1 MEAGKSKQNS
11 PKEAREKIEAYCA
24 YRERSQQE
32 VKQKLYDYGLY
43 TDLVN
48 EIISELIQN
57 NFLNEERFAR
67 AFVRG
72 KFSIKKWGRVKIRQ
86 ALYPHHLSDYILQK
100 AFTEIDENE
109 YNIVLSEVIEKKARL
124 VKEKNEFRRNGK
136 IAQYVIGRGFEPDM
150 VWDIIKK
157 GNNY

>member
-1 MEAGKSKQNS
+1 MDEGKPKHLS

-72 KFSIKKWGRVKIRQ
+72 KFSIKKWGRVKIKQ
-86 ALYPHHLSDYILQK
+86 ALYPHHLSDYILKK
-100 AFTEIDENE
+100 AFTEIDEAQ
-109 YNIVLSEVIEKKARL
+109 YDQVLREVIAKKARL

-150 VWDIIKK
+150 VWEVIKNGCK
-157 GNNY
+157 

>member
-1 MEAGKSKQNS
+1 VEEGKPKSLT
-11 PKEAREKIEAYCA
+11 PKEARERIEAYCA

-32 VKQKLYDYGLY
+32 VKQKLYEFGLY

-72 KFSIKKWGRVKIRQ
+72 KFSIKKWGRIKIRQ
-86 ALYPHHLSDYILQK
+86 ALYPHYLSDYVLNK
-100 AFTEIDENE
+100 AFTEIDEDQ
-109 YNIVLSEVIEKKARL
+109 YQAVLEEVIAKKSRL

-136 IAQYVIGRGFEPDM
+136 IAQYAIGRGFEPDM
-150 VWDIIKK
+150 VWEVLKSR
-157 GNNY
+157 

>member
-1 MEAGKSKQNS
+1 MDEGKPKHLS

-67 AFVRG
+67 SFVRG
-72 KFSIKKWGRVKIRQ
+72 KFSIKKWGRVKIKQ
-86 ALYPHHLSDYILQK
+86 ALYPHHLSDYILKK
-100 AFTEIDENE
+100 AFTEIDEAQ
-109 YNIVLSEVIEKKARL
+109 YDQVLREVIAKKARL

-136 IAQYVIGRGFEPDM
+136 IAQYAIGRGFEPDL
-150 VWDIIKK
+150 VWDVIKS
-157 GNNY
+157 GTAF

>member
-1 MEAGKSKQNS
+1 MEEGKPRHYT

-32 VKQKLYDYGLY
+32 VKQKLYEYGLY

-86 ALYPHHLSDYILQK
+86 ALYPHHLSDYVLKK
-100 AFTEIDENE
+100 AFTEIDEE
-109 YNIVLSEVIEKKARL
+109 QYDAVLREVIAKKARL

-136 IAQYVIGRGFEPDM
+136 IAQYVIARGFEPDL
-150 VWDIIKK
+150 VWDVIKK
-157 GNNY
+157 GNTL